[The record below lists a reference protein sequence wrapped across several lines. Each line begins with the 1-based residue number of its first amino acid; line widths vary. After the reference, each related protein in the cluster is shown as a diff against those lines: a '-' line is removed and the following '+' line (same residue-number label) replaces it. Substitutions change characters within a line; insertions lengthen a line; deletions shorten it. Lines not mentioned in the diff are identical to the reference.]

1 MLKLRMM
8 SFFSL
13 AFFSGLSF
21 AGMLGIEPYR
31 EAQLVKSN
39 SQAGQFVEIPL
50 GKISRAGS
58 GWEPE
63 RVERL
68 EGDLFSSLYKIH
80 RNAVLSDVYGHY
92 RSQMTV
98 DGRTVLFEC
107 DSRSCGSS
115 NAWANNFFGDYL
127 LYGPDQSQFLL
138 VVKNP
143 QDIYQVLYIN
153 RRGAGDVMVR
163 LDEVKSAQANGTEF
177 EIVAQMDVQDI
188 PRIRRFV
195 SALSAGQTLVGF
207 VTSQKTAG
215 LSALESGDQLISVMQ
230 AGLGDRFQDRVRFIN
245 LADLGRESL
254 GVNRVSFV
262 YVRQ

>member
-1 MLKLRMM
+1 MLTLRVV
-8 SFFSL
+8 SFSLL
-13 AFFSGLSF
+13 AFFSGFST
-21 AGMLGIEPYR
+21 AGILGIEPYR
-31 EAQLVKSN
+31 DAQLVKSN
-39 SQAGQFVEIPL
+39 SQTGQFTEIPL

-63 RVERL
+63 SVERV

-80 RNAVLSDVYGHY
+80 RNAVLSDVYSHY
-92 RSQMTV
+92 RTQMAV
-98 DGRTVLFEC
+98 DGRMVLFEC

-163 LDEVKSAQANGTEF
+163 LDEVKSARANGTEF

-195 SALSAGQTLVGF
+195 SVLSADQNLVGF

-215 LSALESGDQLISVMQ
+215 LSALESGDQLISIMQ
-230 AGLGDRFQDRVRFIN
+230 AGLGDRFKDRVRFVN

-254 GVNRVSFV
+254 GINRVSFV
-262 YVRQ
+262 YVRP